1 VGSRA
6 QWRHALMG
14 AWRHAGLVHVGQGH
28 SQEVAV
34 GEGPRQGLAVTR
46 HTPLE
51 YACYDTCAH
60 PLCWPVVLHPQVCGC
75 KTTPGGRSCGD
86 HNYFGPHPPHARG
99 PCMHGAS
106 LARQPSA
113 VLRQQPPAK
122 PADGCCLPTARLA
135 ACHTC
140 HCVLQTAAVFADV
153 KLPGCVAALLPQEPT
168 WVM

>member
-75 KTTPGGRSCGD
+75 NTTPGAHVCMV
-86 HNYFGPHPPHARG
+86 HPWPANHRL
-99 PCMHGAS
+99 CCVS
-106 LARQPSA
+106 NRRPSQ
-113 VLRQQPPAK
+113 L
-122 PADGCCLPTARLA
+122 TAA
-135 ACHTC
+135 ACP
-140 HCVLQTAAVFADV
+140 
-153 KLPGCVAALLPQEPT
+153 LPGWLHATHAIVCCKRLQCLL
-168 WVM
+168 M